1 MEGQTRL
8 SLKTGMAHT
17 WPFWHLSRQPFDTL
31 KRLQRQR
38 KTALLKRSKAQR
50 GLPANSAVLHNTSY
64 PRDVTQNPELLFYLA
79 SLAST
84 LSFAAGHRLEL
95 GDV

>member
-1 MEGQTRL
+1 MEGPTRL

-31 KRLQRQR
+31 KQLQRQR
-38 KTALLKRSKAQR
+38 KTALLKRSKTQK
-50 GLPANSAVLHNTSY
+50 GLRADSAVLHNISY
-64 PRDVTQNPELLFYLA
+64 PRDVTQNPGLLFYLA

-84 LSFAAGHRLEL
+84 LSFAAGRRLEL
-95 GDV
+95 VEV